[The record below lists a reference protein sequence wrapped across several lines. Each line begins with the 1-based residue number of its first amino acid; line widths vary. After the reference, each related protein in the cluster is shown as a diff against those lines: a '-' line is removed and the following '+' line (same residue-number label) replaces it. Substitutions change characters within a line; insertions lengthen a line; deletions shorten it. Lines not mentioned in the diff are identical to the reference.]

1 MTTKSV
7 DRDRLSALDRA
18 VIWAPQP
25 GPQLEAFLSK
35 ADQVLFGGAAGG
47 GKTSLGIG
55 LALTAHKR
63 TLFIRREGLQLSPVV
78 DEIAAI
84 VGTRD
89 GYNGADH
96 VWRLAGGRQIQFG
109 GVQDPG
115 DETRFQGNPR
125 DLLVLDEA
133 AYLLESQARFLLAWV
148 RSTDQGQRCRTLL
161 CSNPPTSAE
170 GEWLVRWFAPWLDRG
185 FPKPARPGE
194 LRWVAM
200 IPDEG
205 ERWVDGPE
213 PFTHKGETIRPVS
226 RTFVP
231 SRVGQNRFLASTG
244 YAVTLGMLPEP
255 LRSQMLL
262 GDFTAGREDASMQ
275 VIPSAWIR
283 AAQERWKSR
292 PMPTTPM
299 TAMGVDVARG
309 GRDHTV
315 LTPRYDN
322 WIGEQV
328 VDVIGWGS
336 SAFDNLRERIGSK
349 AVAMNG
355 ASGSERRD
363 KSGRLGFANRR
374 AEWYWKAREALD
386 PASGR
391 DLALPP
397 DAGLLADLAA
407 PTWKLTARGIQVE
420 SKEDIIKRLGRSPDK
435 GDSLVYALAGASADI
450 AFAYDAGRN
459 AFTNLPVP
467 AELCSSAIGV
477 TFGADDDGIAVL
489 SWTDTSPEAYLV
501 EEWSGPKQGVAEM
514 AARLHRLIAAHNPLA
529 VVVSVSEQLG
539 PAIVSEMCGR
549 YDLALET
556 AEPKERNAA
565 IALVSDALR
574 GERFFARPDGP
585 FALEA
590 RRLEFDGG
598 KLSGESPTA
607 LAVAAAYS
615 RCYAWLYVPAE
626 PPAPKPGTPEFQA
639 AVAAAQVKMMEDGL
653 KQMVRKNRVELGQG
667 IPGAVDLNDLDPWD

>member
-328 VDVIGWGS
+328 SAPGSATPDGASAAALVLQHRTDDAAVLVDVIGWGS
-336 SAFDNLRERIGSK
+336 SAFD
-349 AVAMNG
+349 
-355 ASGSERRD
+355 
-363 KSGRLGFANRR
+363 
-374 AEWYWKAREALD
+374 
-386 PASGR
+386 
-391 DLALPP
+391 
-397 DAGLLADLAA
+397 
-407 PTWKLTARGIQVE
+407 
-420 SKEDIIKRLGRSPDK
+420 
-435 GDSLVYALAGASADI
+435 
-450 AFAYDAGRN
+450 
-459 AFTNLPVP
+459 
-467 AELCSSAIGV
+467 
-477 TFGADDDGIAVL
+477 
-489 SWTDTSPEAYLV
+489 
-501 EEWSGPKQGVAEM
+501 
-514 AARLHRLIAAHNPLA
+514 
-529 VVVSVSEQLG
+529 QL
-539 PAIVSEMCGR
+539 
-549 YDLALET
+549 
-556 AEPKERNAA
+556 
-565 IALVSDALR
+565 
-574 GERFFARPDGP
+574 
-585 FALEA
+585 
-590 RRLEFDGG
+590 
-598 KLSGESPTA
+598 
-607 LAVAAAYS
+607 
-615 RCYAWLYVPAE
+615 
-626 PPAPKPGTPEFQA
+626 
-639 AVAAAQVKMMEDGL
+639 
-653 KQMVRKNRVELGQG
+653 
-667 IPGAVDLNDLDPWD
+667 